1 MATNEPKLTKKQEAI
16 LKAAT
21 ELFAEKGF
29 SATSTSE
36 IAGRAD
42 VAEGTIFKHFKSK
55 KGLLMAVVSPLMV
68 KFYAPMIKKD
78 LYKVFDQEFEYFQD
92 FIRELINNRKEFIQ
106 SNLPILRI
114 LVQEIP
120 FHPEL
125 KEQFIEHVGK
135 DIVKRIRKIIK
146 YYQDKGQMAD
156 LHVDTIMRTVASTIL
171 TYIVAR
177 YVLLPEAEWASEE
190 IETERIVQLL
200 EHGLLRNN
208 NGAGT

>member
-1 MATNEPKLTKKQEAI
+1 MTTNEQKLTKKQEAI

-21 ELFAEKGF
+21 ELFAKKGF

-92 FIRELINNRKEFIQ
+92 FLRELINNRKEFIQ

-135 DIVKRIRKIIK
+135 DVVKRIRKIIK
-146 YYQDKGQMAD
+146 HYQNKGQIAD

-190 IETERIVQLL
+190 IETERIIQVL

-208 NGAGT
+208 NGTST